1 MGSKPPHLTPNI
13 PGGISEGLRTGHRP
27 ATAPLPVGQCLDP
40 SQTGPHTRH
49 ASADLTPGSGVDST
63 HWSLLH
69 SPAGGD
75 EFARLILKAYK
86 VVTTTESSVDDE
98 RPLNRRASP
107 RRLGASHRVKP
118 SGSAQLA
125 LRTRSSP
132 RQPTVLR
139 RLIEPPPPQ
148 SSYSTTPSST
158 VR

>member
-1 MGSKPPHLTPNI
+1 MKRRQEVSTIAMMARKDTRRGSLTRRRPEQKAKWSEARQGVTEWDQLPLLGSKPPHLTPNI

-27 ATAPLPVGQCLDP
+27 GTDPLPVGQCLDP
-40 SQTGPHTRH
+40 SQTGPHTHH

-98 RPLNRRASP
+98 RRLSRRASP
-107 RRLGASHRVKP
+107 
-118 SGSAQLA
+118 
-125 LRTRSSP
+125 
-132 RQPTVLR
+132 
-139 RLIEPPPPQ
+139 
-148 SSYSTTPSST
+148 
-158 VR
+158 